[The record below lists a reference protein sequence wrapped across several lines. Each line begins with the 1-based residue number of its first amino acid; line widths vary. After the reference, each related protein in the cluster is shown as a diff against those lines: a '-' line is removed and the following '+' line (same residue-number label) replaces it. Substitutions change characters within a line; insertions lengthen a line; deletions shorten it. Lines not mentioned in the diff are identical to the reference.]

1 MLKILIQLLGADY
14 EQWLALTR
22 VAIKLDL
29 RTDSIARQQSSG
41 TSSST
46 MQMVSRFLIYLV
58 FGGFLGVWVGI
69 NKDVFF
75 TGTILITYIMVM
87 GAMLVLIDFGAVVM
101 SPDDFAIIGYQPV
114 SSRTYFLSRLTN
126 VLIYSTTI
134 SLTLGIIPVGVFFFT
149 LGFKPLLG
157 FAALLAVLLGS
168 ICTTFFLV
176 FIYAGLMRVI
186 HPNKLRR
193 AMGYVQM
200 AMSFIF
206 SGGYLLMMGSM
217 QEKSISSMT
226 LTPGPWFFL
235 LPPAWFASYLK
246 LAIGNGR
253 LPEIG
258 AALFSLA
265 ALVFL
270 FIKARGK
277 LALAYLDQLS
287 SAMAV
292 SEGPKKISK
301 STARRSRL
309 FRDGEARVVALL
321 VRNQFKYDQK
331 FRLAVLGI
339 LPLSAVY
346 LFMALQ
352 RGPLTDPFIIRGF
365 GSGNSW
371 LLYFAVLMFPIM
383 LNASLA
389 NSDSYQASWIYY
401 ATPADR
407 SRLILAS
414 KGFVFAYFVIPY
426 LTFLGAIFLYF
437 WGNLLHVVVH
447 SGVLALLSYIFL
459 QITVLLHPVLPFS
472 MPLRKAER
480 STKLVGIMMLTP
492 IAAIGLMGVLFYLAY
507 PHPPVLAGAMIGLVL
522 FSWLLEIALKNRAQ
536 RRTSSMEYQG

>member
-1 MLKILIQLLGADY
+1 
-14 EQWLALTR
+14 
-22 VAIKLDL
+22 
-29 RTDSIARQQSSG
+29 
-41 TSSST
+41 
-46 MQMVSRFLIYLV
+46 
-58 FGGFLGVWVGI
+58 
-69 NKDVFF
+69 
-75 TGTILITYIMVM
+75 
-87 GAMLVLIDFGAVVM
+87 
-101 SPDDFAIIGYQPV
+101 
-114 SSRTYFLSRLTN
+114 
-126 VLIYSTTI
+126 LIYSTTL
-134 SLTLGIIPVGVFFFT
+134 SLALGIVPVGVFFFT

-168 ICTTFFLV
+168 ITTSFFLV
-176 FIYAGLMRVI
+176 FIYAGVMRVI

-206 SGGYLLMMGSM
+206 SGGYLLLMGAMQTKSM
-217 QEKSISSMT
+217 GSMT
-226 LTPGPWFFL
+226 LTPEPWFFL
-235 LPPAWFASYLK
+235 LPPLWFASYLK
-246 LAIGNGR
+246 LAIGDGR
-253 LPEIG
+253 LLDIG

-277 LALAYLDQLS
+277 LALDYADQLS

-309 FRDGEARVVALL
+309 FREGESRVVALL

-346 LFMALQ
+346 LFMGLQ
-352 RGPLTDPFIIRGF
+352 RGPLADPFVIHGF
-365 GSGNSW
+365 GPGNSW

-426 LTFLGAIFLYF
+426 LTFLGALFLYF

-447 SGVLALLSYIFL
+447 LGVLALLSYIFL
-459 QITVLLHPVLPFS
+459 QIAVLLHPVLPFS
-472 MPLRKAER
+472 MPSRKAER
-480 STKLVGIMMLTP
+480 STKFVGIMMLTP
-492 IAAIGLMGVLFYLAY
+492 IIAIGLMGVLFYLAY
-507 PHPPVLAGAMIGLVL
+507 PHPPLLAGALFGLGL
-522 FSWLLEIALKNRAQ
+522 LSWLLEIALQKRAQ
-536 RRTSSMEYQG
+536 RRTASMEYQG